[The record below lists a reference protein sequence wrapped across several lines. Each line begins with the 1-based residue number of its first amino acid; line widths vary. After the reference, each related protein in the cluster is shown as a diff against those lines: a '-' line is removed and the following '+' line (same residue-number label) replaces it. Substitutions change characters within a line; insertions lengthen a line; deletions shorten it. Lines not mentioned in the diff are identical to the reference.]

1 MDTLKSRP
9 TRGKVRDLDR
19 SANLVCYSENLSV
32 RLSCANRT
40 SSSLSNPLLVMRPS
54 RALPRVPVSPS
65 SSSSPSSAGPQ
76 FHFLCHSRLPDYSPS
91 IPLRCMRLLFTR
103 RTDAPSVRFLLGQE
117 YLPSRAR
124 TFSVA
129 KISSL
134 SPIHLTVKTHDH
146 RNLVSF
152 NAKLNPTSRGSASGI
167 YNSTRL

>member
-1 MDTLKSRP
+1 MLLRKFVCPTLVCKPNLVQPRP
-9 TRGKVRDLDR
+9 TRF
-19 SANLVCYSENLSV
+19 
-32 RLSCANRT
+32 LSCD
-40 SSSLSNPLLVMRPS
+40 
-54 RALPRVPVSPS
+54 LPRVPVSPS

-103 RTDAPSVRFLLGQE
+103 RTDAPSARFLLGQE
-117 YLPSRAR
+117 YLPR

-134 SPIHLTVKTHDH
+134 SPIHSTVKTHDH

-152 NAKLNPTSRGSASGI
+152 NAKLDPTSRGSASGI
-167 YNSTRL
+167 FNYTRL

>member
-1 MDTLKSRP
+1 MGKFGILIDLRISYVTPRICLSDSRAQTEP
-9 TRGKVRDLDR
+9 RPA
-19 SANLVCYSENLSV
+19 S
-32 RLSCANRT
+32 
-40 SSSLSNPLLVMRPS
+40 SNPLLVMRPS

-65 SSSSPSSAGPQ
+65 SPSSPSSAGPQ

-129 KISSL
+129 KISLL

-167 YNSTRL
+167 SNSTRL